1 MSVASFMFF
10 SAMAFVGPVQNP
22 HGFRPVGVFCDVCN
36 VNLLVWQCYACG
48 GQYCGRCIFRHRRIP
63 GASVE
68 DLDSGLISGNEVAEG
83 MHIIF
88 RRIWQRLSSD
98 MATDPAEANA
108 SFCRLYL
115 CMSTNGCLAFE
126 FQ

>member
-1 MSVASFMFF
+1 MFL

-68 DLDSGLISGNEVAEG
+68 DVDSGLISGNEVAEG
-83 MHIIF
+83 MHTIF
-88 RRIWQRLSSD
+88 SGSG
-98 MATDPAEANA
+98 
-108 SFCRLYL
+108 S
-115 CMSTNGCLAFE
+115 G
-126 FQ
+126 

>member
-68 DLDSGLISGNEVAEG
+68 DVDDGLISGNEVAEG
-83 MHIIF
+83 MHTLF
-88 RRIWQRLSSD
+88 RRFWQRLSSD

-108 SFCRLYL
+108 HFCFCRFYL
-115 CMSTNGCLAFE
+115 CM
-126 FQ
+126 